1 MYGIWAKALATR
13 SNTIVD
19 AIKPRA
25 ASNPDNVKRVERVFT
40 ESDWDYLTQM
50 AAPEYTYER
59 FLRAVGKF
67 PAFAANI
74 PMAAM
79 PMPSAKIHHHRL
91 CPFRPGDRRPHR
103 QGEYLRQP
111 AGAGGVAAGA
121 GARARDGLVGG
132 ADRLHHRL
140 WPERLAEQEVA
151 LQHRPGLF
159 HCGAK
164 QLSYHFNYGAF
175 SEAMFDGDASV
186 LLNNPGLVADSWLN
200 LASAIW
206 FFLTPQA
213 PKPAMLHVID
223 RTWVPSQREI
233 AAGIGYGFGTTINV
247 INGGIECGEQN
258 KNKGQ
263 PVNRIRYWEGLAE
276 HYQIPV
282 KADEKNT
289 CWQQTPMAASTST
302 VPPTCST
309 PTGTAT
315 GNTIRIGPAATRLN
329 VSWWGSRPPTRHW
342 YRGLREVR
350 DQLLRLPRQLAQ
362 GAGSGQAGPCAG

>member
-1 MYGIWAKALATR
+1 MNIQPDPQNAGGYVIAAPDLVAVEKTKTANPMYGIWAKALATR

-67 PAFAANI
+67 PAFCGEYTDGRDADAICKN
-74 PMAAM
+74 
-79 PMPSAKIHHHRL
+79 PSSPPLPIS
-91 CPFRPGDRRPHR
+91 PGDRRPHR

-151 LQHRPGLF
+151 LQHRRGYF
-159 HCGAK
+159 GRGAK

-186 LLNNPGLVADSWLN
+186 LLSNPGLVADS
-200 LASAIW
+200 
-206 FFLTPQA
+206 
-213 PKPAMLHVID
+213 
-223 RTWVPSQREI
+223 
-233 AAGIGYGFGTTINV
+233 G
-247 INGGIECGEQN
+247 
-258 KNKGQ
+258 
-263 PVNRIRYWEGLAE
+263 
-276 HYQIPV
+276 
-282 KADEKNT
+282 
-289 CWQQTPMAASTST
+289 STS
-302 VPPTCST
+302 PPPS
-309 PTGTAT
+309 
-315 GNTIRIGPAATRLN
+315 
-329 VSWWGSRPPTRHW
+329 GS
-342 YRGLREVR
+342 
-350 DQLLRLPRQLAQ
+350 
-362 GAGSGQAGPCAG
+362 S